1 MFARAAA
8 LLALCVGLGLSL
20 APVSA
25 QDADPVYEGQKV
37 SKWIDTV
44 QNDSS
49 ARKRALAVEAL
60 GHIWTVHKHKE
71 ALPNVGRALRVD
83 PSAAVRAQAAVV
95 ISGLRPDD
103 IKYSATDLVTAL
115 GKEKEA
121 RVRKE
126 IVAAMLKF
134 PDVCA
139 LGIEP
144 LAAALKDSDA
154 AVKVAAAEA
163 LALAGPVSKGMAKG
177 AAPALEPLL
186 KDPDKAVRKAAAFA
200 LGRIQPDG
208 ASTLAETMA
217 GMLAAEK
224 DADLKR
230 ELVASIGLLGEKGG
244 PVLAALAAAL
254 TDADDEV
261 RRAAARVLGTFG
273 PAASSASDKLYA
285 AFTDDKVK
293 DIRIDALRA
302 FGSALG
308 PTGVKAKLPQL
319 REQLKPE
326 KQPDFEVRLAL
337 IDEIAALGWEHL
349 GADLTSPDKGTKAEA
364 LATIGALRARQA
376 DPQVKVREVAL
387 QAIRKIEKKPEP
399 KKEDKK
405 D

>member
-1 MFARAAA
+1 MLARATA
-8 LLALCVGLGLSL
+8 LLALCLSL
-20 APVSA
+20 AQASA
-25 QDADPVYEGQKV
+25 QDSDPVYEGQKV

-49 ARKRALAVEAL
+49 ARKRALAIEAL
-60 GHIWTVHKHKE
+60 GQIWIVHKHKE
-71 ALPNVGRALRVD
+71 AIPNVGRSLRVD
-83 PSAAVRAQAAVV
+83 PSAAVRAQAALV
-95 ISGLRPDD
+95 IAGLRPDD
-103 IKYSATDLVTAL
+103 IKYAATDLVSAL
-115 GKEKEA
+115 GKEKES

-126 IVAAMLKF
+126 IVLAMLKF

-139 LGIEP
+139 LGLEP
-144 LAAALKDSDA
+144 LAATLKDPEP

-163 LALAGPVSKGMAKG
+163 IALAGPGSKGAAKS

-186 KDPDKAVRKAAAFA
+186 KDADKAVRKAAVFA

-208 ASTLAETMA
+208 ASTITETMA

-224 DADLKR
+224 DADIKR
-230 ELVASIGLLGEKGG
+230 ELVASLGLLGEKGP
-244 PVLAALAAAL
+244 PVLKALAAAL

-261 RRAAARVLGTFG
+261 RRAATRVLGTFG
-273 PAASSASDKLYA
+273 PAAVSVSDDLYKVFA
-285 AFTDDKVK
+285 TDKVK

-308 PTGVKAKLPQL
+308 PTGVKGKLDVL
-319 REQLKPE
+319 REQLKPDA
-326 KQPDFEVRLAL
+326 QPDFEVRLAL
-337 IDEIAALGWEHL
+337 LDEIAALGYEHL
-349 GADLTSPDKGTKAEA
+349 GADLTSSDEAVKKAA
-364 LATIGALRARQA
+364 LATIGALRGRQA
-376 DPQVKVREVAL
+376 DPQVKVREAAA